1 MDSSM
6 TADGPLEGLPAPR
19 ARRKVRGMMLPKL
32 AIVALVVAL
41 AARPAPGQMPPPRAS
56 APGSALVEKP
66 WEKLS
71 HKRLMEFGEKALG
84 ANPSAWKHGET
95 EHFVFHF
102 RELADA
108 QQVGELAEAYYRQIQ
123 ADLGVAQDR
132 LTRKNHVF
140 IFNSGDEW
148 QAFVKVIRLDDWA
161 MGIARRT
168 ELFLFSPQG
177 SRFAT
182 GALGHE
188 ITHCIFY
195 RFVPNPV
202 PLWLNEG
209 FAEFESLHAYA
220 KFRGLDETR
229 YGSRPVR
236 YPLKQL
242 LAATKY
248 PKEDVPKFYAASE
261 RLVRFLLTAQDRRK
275 FLPFVQMVAG
285 GAKSEDALLFIYH
298 DSFRSFAAFAE
309 AFEKFNQP
317 PRRADP

>member
-1 MDSSM
+1 MI
-6 TADGPLEGLPAPR
+6 LLR
-19 ARRKVRGMMLPKL
+19 L
-32 AIVALVVAL
+32 AIVALAVAL
-41 AARPAPGQMPPPRAS
+41 VSHRAVGQTPV
-56 APGSALVEKP
+56 PGSALVEKL

-71 HKRLMEFGEKALG
+71 HKKLMEFGEKALG
-84 ANPSAWKHGET
+84 ADPRKWKHGET

-102 RELADA
+102 QELADA
-108 QQVGELAEAYYRQIQ
+108 QKVGELAEAYYRQIQ
-123 ADLGVAQDR
+123 VDLGVLQDR

-140 IFNSGDEW
+140 IFNDGDEW
-148 QAFVKVIRLDDWA
+148 QKFVKIIRLDEWA
-161 MGIARRT
+161 MGVARRT
-168 ELFLFSPQG
+168 ELFLFSPAG

-229 YGSRPVR
+229 YGSRRPVH

-242 LAATKY
+242 LTATKY

-261 RLVRFLLTAQDRRK
+261 RLVRFLLTQQDRRR
-275 FLPFVQMVAG
+275 FLPFVQMVAS

-298 DSFRSFAAFAE
+298 DQFKSFAGFAE
-309 AFEKFNQP
+309 AYEKFNQP
-317 PRRADP
+317 PARPTEP

>member
-1 MDSSM
+1 MILLRLGIVLLAVAL
-6 TADGPLEGLPAPR
+6 TAPR
-19 ARRKVRGMMLPKL
+19 AAGQTP
-32 AIVALVVAL
+32 
-41 AARPAPGQMPPPRAS
+41 AARAAAPAVK
-56 APGSALVEKP
+56 LVEKP

-71 HKRLMEFGEKALG
+71 SKKLMEFGEKALG
-84 ANPSAWKHGET
+84 GEPQAWKHGET

-102 RELADA
+102 QELADA

-123 ADLGVAQDR
+123 ADLGVTQDR

-140 IFNSGDEW
+140 IFNDGDKW
-148 QAFVKVIRLDDWA
+148 QQFVQIVRIGEWA
-161 MGIARRT
+161 MGVARRT
-168 ELFLFSPQG
+168 ELFLFSPKG

-209 FAEFESLHAYA
+209 FAEFESIHAYA

-229 YGSRPVR
+229 YGSRPIL
-236 YPLKQL
+236 YPLKPL
-242 LAATKY
+242 LAATRY
-248 PKEDVPKFYAASE
+248 PKEEVWKFYAASE
-261 RLVRFLLTAQDRRK
+261 RLVRFLLTRQDRRK
-275 FLPFVQMVAG
+275 FLPFVQMVAS
-285 GAKSEDALLFIYH
+285 GAKTEDALLFIYH
-298 DSFRSFAAFAE
+298 DSFKTFAEFAA

-317 PRRADP
+317 QPRRDPF

>member
-1 MDSSM
+1 MILLRLGIV
-6 TADGPLEGLPAPR
+6 TLAVVLVPLRAASQAPAPR
-19 ARRKVRGMMLPKL
+19 
-32 AIVALVVAL
+32 
-41 AARPAPGQMPPPRAS
+41 
-56 APGSALVEKP
+56 GSLVEKP

-71 HKRLMEFGEKALG
+71 HKKLMEFGEKALG
-84 ANPSAWKHGET
+84 ADPQKWKHGET

-102 RELADA
+102 QELADA
-108 QQVGELAEAYYRQIQ
+108 QMVGELAEAYYRQIQ
-123 ADLGVAQDR
+123 SDLGVTQDR
-132 LTRKNHVF
+132 LARKNHVF
-140 IFNSGDEW
+140 IFNDKDEW
-148 QAFVKVIRLDDWA
+148 QKFVKIVRIGEWA
-161 MGIARRT
+161 MGVARRT

-177 SRFAT
+177 SRFAA

-229 YGSRPVR
+229 YDNRRPVH

-248 PKEDVPKFYAASE
+248 PKEKVSKFYAASE
-261 RLVRFLLTAQDRRK
+261 RLVRFLLTQQDRRK
-275 FLPFVQMVAG
+275 FLPFVQMVAS

-298 DSFRSFAAFAE
+298 DQFKTFAAFAD

-317 PRRADP
+317 PAKRNEP